1 MVHSKAAV
9 LLNTG
14 KPLKV
19 FNLQVPALKNGQV
32 LVETAYSGLC
42 HTQLLEIR
50 GKRGIDHFLPHTLGH
65 EGSGRVV
72 KIGQGVK
79 KVKPGDHVVLTWI
92 KASGMDVQSTQYGSA
107 IGEINSGAISTFMD
121 KTVVSENRLIKIPK
135 KMPLREAALLGCAV
149 PTGAGIVRNTA
160 SLKANN
166 SIAIFGLGGIGMSV
180 VLASKMMGAK
190 VIIGIDVEQNKL
202 ERAKEIGATNIVNAK
217 KVKVI
222 EEIQKIT
229 NNQGVDFSVEAI
241 GNPKTMEDAFSA
253 VRINGGLCILAGNL
267 PFGEKIS
274 IDPFDLIKGKNIVG
288 TWGGETSP
296 ERDIRFYI
304 KKFFSGEMGLSDLIT
319 HEYDLEHINEGFSDL
334 EKGKVGRALIK
345 MGK

>member
-65 EGSGRVV
+65 EGSGRVI

-92 KASGMDVQSTQYGSA
+92 KASGMDVPSTQYGSA

-202 ERAKEIGATNIVNAK
+202 EK
-217 KVKVI
+217 
-222 EEIQKIT
+222 
-229 NNQGVDFSVEAI
+229 
-241 GNPKTMEDAFSA
+241 
-253 VRINGGLCILAGNL
+253 
-267 PFGEKIS
+267 EKI
-274 IDPFDLIKGKNIVG
+274 
-288 TWGGETSP
+288 
-296 ERDIRFYI
+296 Y
-304 KKFFSGEMGLSDLIT
+304 
-319 HEYDLEHINEGFSDL
+319 Y
-334 EKGKVGRALIK
+334 
-345 MGK
+345 